1 MQKWIEGVTGSG
13 YNMFKGMENKACMC
27 LLGVTG
33 LADKLSHAKA
43 LLGGEL
49 TKAQGNKYGT
59 VEEGRG
65 GRRKGRLEITR
76 IQDFWIDLGLPPP

>member
-1 MQKWIEGVTGSG
+1 
-13 YNMFKGMENKACMC
+13 MFKGMENKACMC

-49 TKAQGNKYGT
+49 TKAQGNKYGH
-59 VEEGRG
+59 G
-65 GRRKGRLEITR
+65 GRRKGWEMEGKVG
-76 IQDFWIDLGLPPP
+76 DN